1 MKAMAR
7 VKPSK
12 RLTLLGRS
20 ETRVPQ
26 SPDEAQLETFP
37 NPSKRRYTINFETDD
52 FTSLCPVTGQADF
65 ARIAIEYV
73 PDAVCVESKSLKF
86 YLASYRNERA
96 FNEAVTN
103 RILDDFVKACA
114 PREAIVTAEF
124 SSRGGMA
131 LTVRAKYP
139 DNEARPRRATVRNGR

>member
-26 SPDEAQLETFP
+26 SPAEARLETFP
-37 NPSKRRYTINFETDD
+37 NPSKRRYTISFETDD
-52 FTSLCPVTGQADF
+52 FTSLCPVTGQVDF
-65 ARIAIEYV
+65 AQIAIEYV

-124 SSRGGMA
+124 SARGGIG

-139 DNEARPRRATVRNGR
+139 DNEARPKRATVRNGR